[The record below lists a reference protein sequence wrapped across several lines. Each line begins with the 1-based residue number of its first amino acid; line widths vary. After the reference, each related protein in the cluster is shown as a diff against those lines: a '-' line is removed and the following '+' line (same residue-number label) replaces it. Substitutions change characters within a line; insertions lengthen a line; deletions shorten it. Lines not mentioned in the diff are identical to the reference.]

1 MSDMNSADNLPMP
14 PMALSRWGT
23 EAEAR
28 DLGEGIRGLLRDVL
42 GVTAES
48 GLHFDP
54 GAVTASPSRLTGP
67 DLSALAAVV
76 GEGNVSIADAQRLPR
91 ARGKSTPD
99 LLSWRLRPQ
108 VDCPDAVVAPRDDDE
123 VAALLDWCGREGVA
137 MVPFGGGTSVV
148 GGLTPDA
155 GGHRA
160 VISVDLVH
168 FDSLDSIDP
177 ESGEAV
183 LGAGLSG
190 PRAEELL
197 AEHGFSLG
205 HFPQSFPYATV
216 GGYAMTRSSGQAS
229 AGYGRFDEMVRGL
242 TVVTPVGVIEAGRAP
257 ASAAGPDLRQWLM
270 GSEGAFGVCTRV
282 RLRIHPVPETVRHEA
297 FRFPDF
303 ATGAAA
309 LRAVEQQGA
318 GPTVIRLSDEAETAV
333 NLATA
338 TEAIGERAE
347 GVGAEG
353 VGAEGAGGDGG
364 SGDSA
369 GGEAGGCLCLTLFEG
384 TTEHTGSR
392 HAETRAVLL
401 AHGGESLGAGPAEAW
416 EHGRFGAPVLRD
428 SLLDN
433 GALVETLETATDWSN
448 LTALRDAVAGALTTS
463 LEASGT
469 PALVMC
475 HISHVYPTGASLYF
489 TVVAGQRGEDPVAQ
503 WTDAKRAA
511 SEAIVATGGTITHH
525 HAVGVDHRP
534 YLEAEIGKV
543 GVRMLRAVK
552 QAVDPK
558 GVCNPGT
565 LIP

>member
-1 MSDMNSADNLPMP
+1 MSDFTPDANRDRAGAGLRLP
-14 PMALSRWGT
+14 PMDLSRWGT
-23 EAEAR
+23 QAEAKE
-28 DLGEGIRGLLRDVL
+28 LGEGIRDLLRDVL

-48 GLHFDP
+48 GARFDP
-54 GAVTASPSRLTGP
+54 VAVTASRSRL
-67 DLSALAAVV
+67 SAADLAALTDLV
-76 GEGNVSIADAQRLPR
+76 GAGNVSADDAQRLPR

-99 LLSWRLRPQ
+99 LLAWRLRPE
-108 VDCPDAVVAPRDDDE
+108 VDCPDAVVAPGDDDD
-123 VAALLDWCGREGVA
+123 VAALLDWCTSEGVA

-148 GGLTPDA
+148 GGLTPDT

-160 VISVDLVH
+160 VVSIDLTR
-168 FDSLDSIDP
+168 FNELESIDP

-183 LGAGLSG
+183 FGAGVTG
-190 PRAEELL
+190 PRAEDLL

-205 HFPQSFPYATV
+205 HFPQSFPYATL
-216 GGYAMTRSSGQAS
+216 GGYAMTRSSGQSS

-242 TVVTPVGVIEAGRAP
+242 TVITPVGAIEASRAP
-257 ASAAGPDLRQWLM
+257 ASAAGPDLRQWLL

-282 RLRIHPVPETVRHEA
+282 RVRIHPAPEVVRHEA

-318 GPTVIRLSDEAETAV
+318 GPTVIRLSDETETMI

-338 TEAIGERAE
+338 TESIGEKAE
-347 GVGAEG
+347 
-353 VGAEGAGGDGG
+353 
-364 SGDSA
+364 SA
-369 GGEAGGCLCLTLFEG
+369 GSDSGSGCLCLCLFEG
-384 TTEHTGSR
+384 TAEHAESR
-392 HAETRAVLL
+392 QAETRAVLL
-401 AHGGESLGAGPAEAW
+401 AHGGTSLGPGPAQSW

-448 LTALRDAVAGALTTS
+448 IPALRDAVAGALTSS

-489 TVVAGQRGEDPVAQ
+489 TVVAGQRGENPIEQ
-503 WTDAKRAA
+503 WMTAKRAA
-511 SEAIVATGGTITHH
+511 SEAIVSAGGTITHH

-534 YLEAEIGKV
+534 YLAAEIGEV
-543 GVRMLRAVK
+543 GVTMLRAVK
-552 QAVDPK
+552 QAVDPQ

>member
-1 MSDMNSADNLPMP
+1 MSDFSSVDNPDKTDNAGGGLPLP
-14 PMALSRWGT
+14 PMALARWGT
-23 EAEAR
+23 EAEAT
-28 DLGEGIRGLLRDVL
+28 DLNEGIRGLLRDVL
-42 GVTAES
+42 GVTAETAVT
-48 GLHFDP
+48 FDRA
-54 GAVTASPSRLTGP
+54 AVTASPSRL
-67 DLSALAAVV
+67 DDDDIAALAGLV
-76 GEGNVSIADAQRLPR
+76 GAGNVSVDDAQRLPR

-99 LLSWRLRPQ
+99 LLAWRLRPE
-108 VDCPDAVVAPRDDDE
+108 VDCPDAVVAPGSDDD
-123 VAALLDWCGREGVA
+123 VAALLEWCGRESVA
-137 MVPFGGGTSVV
+137 LVPFGGGTSVV

-160 VISVDLVH
+160 VVSVDLIR
-168 FDSLDSIDP
+168 FDELESIDT

-183 LGAGLSG
+183 FGAGVTG

-205 HFPQSFPYATV
+205 HFPQSFPYASL
-216 GGYAMTRSSGQAS
+216 GGYAMTRSSGQSS

-282 RLRIHPVPETVRHEA
+282 RVRIHPVPEVVRHEA

-318 GPTVIRLSDEAETAV
+318 GPTVIRLSDETETMV

-338 TEAIGERAE
+338 TESIGQQSEDE
-347 GVGAEG
+347 EQ
-353 VGAEGAGGDGG
+353 
-364 SGDSA
+364 
-369 GGEAGGCLCLTLFEG
+369 GGCLCLCLFEG
-384 TTEHTGSR
+384 TPEHAESR
-392 HAETRAVLL
+392 QAETRAVLL
-401 AHGGESLGAGPAEAW
+401 AHGGTSLGAGPAESW

-433 GALVETLETATDWSN
+433 GALVETLETATDWSGIP
-448 LTALRDAVAGALTTS
+448 ALRDAVVVALTTS

-489 TVVAGQRGEDPVAQ
+489 TVVAGQRGEDPIAQ
-503 WTDAKRAA
+503 WMDAKRAA
-511 SEAIVATGGTITHH
+511 SEAIGAHGGTITHH

-534 YLEAEIGKV
+534 YLAAEIGEV

-552 QAVDPK
+552 AAVDPH

>member
-1 MSDMNSADNLPMP
+1 
-14 PMALSRWGT
+14 MALSRWGT

-54 GAVTASPSRLTGP
+54 GAVTASPSRLTDP
-67 DLSALAAVV
+67 DLSALAGIV
-76 GEGNVSIADAQRLPR
+76 GEGNLSTADAQRLPR

-99 LLSWRLRPQ
+99 LLSWRLRPE

-160 VISVDLVH
+160 VISVDLAH

-205 HFPQSFPYATV
+205 HFPQSFPYATL

-242 TVVTPVGVIEAGRAP
+242 TVVTPIGVIEAGRAP

-282 RLRIHPVPETVRHEA
+282 RLRIHPVPQTVRHEA

-309 LRAVEQQGA
+309 LRAVEQQGT

-347 GVGAEG
+347 GVGMD
-353 VGAEGAGGDGG
+353 GAGTEGAGAATEGADG
-364 SGDSA
+364 A
-369 GGEAGGCLCLTLFEG
+369 GGESGGCLCLTLFEG
-384 TTEHTGSR
+384 TPEHTGSR

-401 AHGGESLGAGPAEAW
+401 AHGGVSLGAGPAEAW

-448 LTALRDAVAGALTTS
+448 LPALRDAVAAALTTS

-503 WTDAKRAA
+503 WTRAKRAA

-534 YLEAEIGKV
+534 YLEAEIGEV

-552 QAVDPK
+552 HAVDPK

>member
-1 MSDMNSADNLPMP
+1 MSDMNSSDNLPLP

-42 GVTAES
+42 GVTAEG

-54 GAVTASPSRLTGP
+54 AAVAASPSRLADP
-67 DLSALAAVV
+67 DLSALAAIV
-76 GEGNVSIADAQRLPR
+76 GEGNLSTADAQRLPR

-99 LLSWRLRPQ
+99 LLSWRLRPE

-123 VAALLDWCGREGVA
+123 VAALLAWCGREGVA

-160 VISVDLVH
+160 VISVDLAH
-168 FDSLDSIDP
+168 FDSLESIDP

-197 AEHGFSLG
+197 AGHGFSLG
-205 HFPQSFPYATV
+205 HFPQSFPYATL

-242 TVVTPVGVIEAGRAP
+242 TVVTPIGVIEAGRAP
-257 ASAAGPDLRQWLM
+257 ASAAGPDLRQWLL

-347 GVGAEG
+347 GVGT
-353 VGAEGAGGDGG
+353 EGAGTGG
-364 SGDSA
+364 ESG
-369 GGEAGGCLCLTLFEG
+369 GGEAGGCLCLALFEG
-384 TTEHTGSR
+384 TPEHTGSR

-401 AHGGESLGAGPAEAW
+401 AHGGVSLGAGPAEAW

-428 SLLDN
+428 ALLDN

-448 LTALRDAVAGALTTS
+448 LPALRDAVAAALTTS

-503 WTDAKRAA
+503 WMQAKRAA

-534 YLEAEIGKV
+534 YLEAEIGEV

-552 QAVDPK
+552 HAVDPE

>member
-1 MSDMNSADNLPMP
+1 
-14 PMALSRWGT
+14 MALSRWGT

-54 GAVTASPSRLTGP
+54 DAVTASPSRLTGP
-67 DLSALAAVV
+67 DLSSLAAVV
-76 GEGNVSIADAQRLPR
+76 GEGNVSTADSQRLPR

-99 LLSWRLRPQ
+99 LLSWRLRPD
-108 VDCPDAVVAPRDDDE
+108 VVCPDAVVAPRDDDE

-168 FDSLDSIDP
+168 FDALESIDP

-205 HFPQSFPYATV
+205 HFPQSFPYATM

-242 TVVTPVGVIEAGRAP
+242 TVVTPIGVIEAGRAP

-282 RLRIHPVPETVRHEA
+282 RLRVHPVPETVRHEA

-303 ATGAAA
+303 ASGAAA

-338 TEAIGERAE
+338 TEAIGERAD
-347 GVGAEG
+347 GA
-353 VGAEGAGGDGG
+353 GDGG
-364 SGDSA
+364 AGDGGAGDGGAGDDGA

-384 TTEHTGSR
+384 TPEHTGSR

-401 AHGGESLGAGPAEAW
+401 AHGGTSLGAAPAEAW

-448 LTALRDAVAGALTTS
+448 LPALRDAVARALTTS

-475 HISHVYPTGASLYF
+475 HISHVYPTGGSLYF

-511 SEAIVATGGTITHH
+511 SEAILAAGGTITHH

-534 YLEAEIGKV
+534 YLEAEIGEV

-552 QAVDPK
+552 HAVDPQ

>member
-1 MSDMNSADNLPMP
+1 MLYCSSMSDFTFTDNPDQTDAGLAVP
-14 PMALSRWGT
+14 PMDLSRWGT
-23 EAEAR
+23 KDEAKE
-28 DLGEGIRGLLRDVL
+28 LGEGIRDLLRDVL

-48 GLHFDP
+48 GARFDP
-54 GAVTASPSRLTGP
+54 DAITASPSRLSDA
-67 DLSALAAVV
+67 DLAALADLV
-76 GEGNVSIADAQRLPR
+76 GAANVSADDAQRLPR

-99 LLSWRLRPQ
+99 LLAWRVSPE
-108 VDCPDAVVAPRDDDE
+108 VNCPDAVVAPGDDDD
-123 VAALLDWCGREGVA
+123 VAALLDWCGSEGVA

-148 GGLTPDA
+148 GGLTPDT

-160 VISVDLVH
+160 VV
-168 FDSLDSIDP
+168 SIDLARFNELESIDH

-183 LGAGLSG
+183 FGAGVTG

-205 HFPQSFPYATV
+205 HFPQSFPYATL
-216 GGYAMTRSSGQAS
+216 GGYAVTRSSGQSS

-242 TVVTPVGVIEAGRAP
+242 TVITPVGAIEASRAP

-282 RLRIHPVPETVRHEA
+282 RVRIHPAPEVVLHEA

-303 ATGAAA
+303 VTGAAA
-309 LRAVEQQGA
+309 LRAVEQQGT
-318 GPTVIRLSDEAETAV
+318 GPTVIRLSDETETMV

-338 TEAIGERAE
+338 TESIGENVGSSE
-347 GVGAEG
+347 GE
-353 VGAEGAGGDGG
+353 
-364 SGDSA
+364 
-369 GGEAGGCLCLTLFEG
+369 GGCLCLCLFEG
-384 TTEHTGSR
+384 TAEHAQSR
-392 HAETRAVLL
+392 QAETRALLL
-401 AHGGESLGAGPAEAW
+401 AQGGTSLGADPAQSW

-448 LTALRDAVAGALTTS
+448 VPALRDAVAGALTSS
-463 LEASGT
+463 LEATGT

-489 TVVAGQRGEDPVAQ
+489 TVVAGQRGEDPIEQ
-503 WTDAKRAA
+503 WMTAKRAA
-511 SEAIVATGGTITHH
+511 SEAIGAAGGTITHH
-525 HAVGVDHRP
+525 HAVGVDHKP
-534 YLEAEIGKV
+534 YLADEIGEV
-543 GVRMLRAVK
+543 GVAMLRAVK

>member
-1 MSDMNSADNLPMP
+1 MSAEIPADNLPLP
-14 PMALSRWGT
+14 PMSLSRWGT

-28 DLGEGIRGLLRDVL
+28 DLGEGISGLLRDVL

-48 GLHFDP
+48 GAHFDP
-54 GAVTASPSRLTGP
+54 AAVTASPSRLTAA
-67 DLSALAAVV
+67 DLAALAGVV
-76 GEGNVSIADAQRLPR
+76 GEGNVSADDAQRLPR

-99 LLSWRLRPQ
+99 LLAWRLRPR

-123 VAALLDWCGREGVA
+123 VAALLDWCGREGIA

-155 GGHRA
+155 GDHRA
-160 VISVDLVH
+160 VISVDLAH
-168 FDSLDSIDP
+168 FDALEALDP

-197 AEHGFSLG
+197 AGHGFSLG
-205 HFPQSFPYATV
+205 HFPQSFPYATI

-257 ASAAGPDLRQWLM
+257 ASAAGPDLRQWLL

-282 RLRIHPVPETVRHEA
+282 RLRIHPVPEVVRHEA

-318 GPTVIRLSDEAETAV
+318 GPTVIRLSDETETMV

-338 TEAIGERAE
+338 TESIGERAD
-347 GVGAEG
+347 
-353 VGAEGAGGDGG
+353 GAGAD
-364 SGDSA
+364 
-369 GGEAGGCLCLTLFEG
+369 AGGCLCLCLFEG
-384 TTEHTGSR
+384 TAEHAESR
-392 HAETRAVLL
+392 QAETRAVLL
-401 AHGGESLGAGPAEAW
+401 AHGGASLGPGPAESW

-433 GALVETLETATDWSN
+433 GALVETLETATDWST
-448 LTALRDAVAGALTTS
+448 LPALRDAVARALTAS

-489 TVVAGQRGEDPVAQ
+489 TVVAGQRGEDPIEQ
-503 WTDAKRAA
+503 WLDAKRAA
-511 SEAIVATGGTITHH
+511 SAAIVAAGGTITHH
-525 HAVGVDHRP
+525 HAVGVDHKP
-534 YLEAEIGKV
+534 YLEAEIGEV

-552 QAVDPK
+552 NAVDPH
-558 GVCNPGT
+558 GVCNPGI

>member
-1 MSDMNSADNLPMP
+1 MSDFAPVDNPDHAAADLPLP
-14 PMALSRWGT
+14 PMDLSRWGT
-23 EAEAR
+23 KAEAKG
-28 DLGEGIRGLLRDVL
+28 LGRGISDLLRDVL

-48 GLHFDP
+48 AARFDP
-54 GAVTASPSRLTGP
+54 ASVTASPSRLSDA
-67 DLSALAAVV
+67 DLAALADLV
-76 GEGNVSIADAQRLPR
+76 GDGNVSADDAQRLPR

-99 LLSWRLRPQ
+99 LLAWRLRPE
-108 VDCPDAVVAPRDDDE
+108 VNCPDAVVAPGDDDD
-123 VAALLDWCGREGVA
+123 VAALLNWCDSEGVA

-148 GGLTPDA
+148 GGLTPDT

-160 VISVDLVH
+160 VVSIDLTR
-168 FDSLDSIDP
+168 FNGLESIDP

-183 LGAGLSG
+183 FGAGVTG

-205 HFPQSFPYATV
+205 HFPQSFPYATL
-216 GGYAMTRSSGQAS
+216 GGYAMTRSSGQSS

-242 TVVTPVGVIEAGRAP
+242 TVITPVGAIEASRAP

-282 RLRIHPVPETVRHEA
+282 RVRIHPAPEVVRHEA

-318 GPTVIRLSDEAETAV
+318 GPTVIRLSDETETMI

-338 TEAIGERAE
+338 TESIGEKSESAE
-347 GVGAEG
+347 G
-353 VGAEGAGGDGG
+353 
-364 SGDSA
+364 
-369 GGEAGGCLCLTLFEG
+369 GGCLCLCLFEG
-384 TTEHTGSR
+384 TAEHAESR
-392 HAETRAVLL
+392 QAETRAVLL
-401 AHGGESLGAGPAEAW
+401 AHGGTSLGAGPAQSW

-433 GALVETLETATDWSN
+433 GALVETLETATDWSKIP
-448 LTALRDAVAGALTTS
+448 ALRDSVAAALTTS

-489 TVVAGQRGEDPVAQ
+489 TVVAGQRGEDPIEQ
-503 WTDAKRAA
+503 WMTAKRVA
-511 SEAIVATGGTITHH
+511 SEAIVDAGGTITHH

-534 YLEAEIGKV
+534 YLAAEIGEV
-543 GVRMLRAVK
+543 GVTMLRAVK
-552 QAVDPK
+552 HAVDPH

>member
-1 MSDMNSADNLPMP
+1 
-14 PMALSRWGT
+14 MALSRWGT

-42 GVTAES
+42 GVTAEG

-54 GAVTASPSRLTGP
+54 AAVAASPSRLADP
-67 DLSALAAVV
+67 DLSALAAIV
-76 GEGNVSIADAQRLPR
+76 GEGNLSTADAQRLPR

-99 LLSWRLRPQ
+99 LLSWRLRPE

-123 VAALLDWCGREGVA
+123 VAALLAWCGREGVA

-160 VISVDLVH
+160 VISVDLAH
-168 FDSLDSIDP
+168 FDSLESIDP

-197 AEHGFSLG
+197 AGHGFSLG
-205 HFPQSFPYATV
+205 HFPQSFPYATL

-242 TVVTPVGVIEAGRAP
+242 TVVTPIGVIEAGRAP
-257 ASAAGPDLRQWLM
+257 ASAAGPDLRQWLL

-347 GVGAEG
+347 GVGT
-353 VGAEGAGGDGG
+353 EGAGTGG
-364 SGDSA
+364 ESG
-369 GGEAGGCLCLTLFEG
+369 GGEAGGCLCLALFEG
-384 TTEHTGSR
+384 TPEHTGSR

-401 AHGGESLGAGPAEAW
+401 AHGGVSLGAGPAEAW

-428 SLLDN
+428 ALLDN

-448 LTALRDAVAGALTTS
+448 LPALRDAVAAALTTS

-503 WTDAKRAA
+503 WMQAKRAA

-534 YLEAEIGKV
+534 YLEAEIGEV

-552 QAVDPK
+552 HAVDPE

>member
-1 MSDMNSADNLPMP
+1 
-14 PMALSRWGT
+14 MALSRWGT
-23 EAEAR
+23 DAEAKELN
-28 DLGEGIRGLLRDVL
+28 DDIRGLLRDVL

-48 GLHFDP
+48 GAHFDP
-54 GAVTASPSRLTGP
+54 AAVSASPSRLAGS
-67 DLSALAAVV
+67 DLAALADIV
-76 GEGNVSIADAQRLPR
+76 GAGNVSIDDAQRLPR

-99 LLSWRLRPQ
+99 LLSWRLRPA
-108 VDCPDAVVAPRDDDE
+108 VDCPDAVVAPGNDDE
-123 VAALLDWCGREGVA
+123 VAALLEWCGREGVA
-137 MVPFGGGTSVV
+137 VVPFGGGTSVV
-148 GGLTPDA
+148 GGLMPDS
-155 GGHRA
+155 GGLRA
-160 VISVDLVH
+160 VLSLDLVR
-168 FDSLDSIDP
+168 FDQLESIDP

-183 LGAGLSG
+183 LGAGLTG

-205 HFPQSFPYATV
+205 HFPQSFPYATI
-216 GGYAMTRSSGQAS
+216 GGYAMTRSSGQSS

-242 TVVTPVGVIEAGRAP
+242 TVVTPVGVIDAGRAP
-257 ASAAGPDLRQWLM
+257 ASAAGPDLRQWLL

-282 RLRIHPVPETVRHEA
+282 RVRVHPVPETVRHEA

-303 ATGAAA
+303 AAGAAA

-318 GPTVIRLSDEAETAV
+318 GPTVIRLSDESETAI

-338 TEAIGERAE
+338 TEEIGKTSDD
-347 GVGAEG
+347 
-353 VGAEGAGGDGG
+353 AG
-364 SGDSA
+364 S
-369 GGEAGGCLCLTLFEG
+369 GGCLCLCLFEG
-384 TTEHTGSR
+384 TADHAESR

-401 AHGGESLGAGPAEAW
+401 AHGATSLGAGPAESW

-448 LTALRDAVAGALTTS
+448 IPALRDAVSQALTTS
-463 LEASGT
+463 LEESGT

-489 TVVAGQRGEDPVAQ
+489 TVVAGQRGEDPIEQ
-503 WTDAKRAA
+503 WYTAKRAA
-511 SEAIVATGGTITHH
+511 SEAIVAAGGTITHH

-534 YLEAEIGKV
+534 YLADEVGEV

-552 QAVDPK
+552 NAVDPH

>member
-1 MSDMNSADNLPMP
+1 
-14 PMALSRWGT
+14 MALSRWGT
-23 EAEAR
+23 AAEAK
-28 DLGEGIRGLLRDVL
+28 DLNEGIRGLLSDVL
-42 GVTAES
+42 GVTAETAVT
-48 GLHFDP
+48 FDP
-54 GAVTASPSRLTGP
+54 AAVTASPSRL
-67 DLSALAAVV
+67 DDDDIAALAGLV
-76 GEGNVSIADAQRLPR
+76 GAGNVSVDDAQRLPR

-99 LLSWRLRPQ
+99 LLAWRLRPE
-108 VDCPDAVVAPRDDDE
+108 VDCPDAVVAPGSDDD
-123 VAALLDWCGREGVA
+123 VAALLEWCGRESVA
-137 MVPFGGGTSVV
+137 VVPFGGGTSVV

-155 GGHRA
+155 GAHRA
-160 VISVDLVH
+160 VVSVDLIR
-168 FDSLDSIDP
+168 FGELESIDT

-183 LGAGLSG
+183 FGAGVTG

-205 HFPQSFPYATV
+205 HFPQSFPYASL
-216 GGYAMTRSSGQAS
+216 GGYAMTRSSGQSS

-242 TVVTPVGVIEAGRAP
+242 TVVTPVGVIEASRAP

-282 RLRIHPVPETVRHEA
+282 RVRIHPVPEVVRHEA

-318 GPTVIRLSDEAETAV
+318 GPTVIRLSDETETMV

-338 TEAIGERAE
+338 TESIGQQEQ
-347 GVGAEG
+347 
-353 VGAEGAGGDGG
+353 
-364 SGDSA
+364 
-369 GGEAGGCLCLTLFEG
+369 GEEQGGCLCLCLFEG
-384 TTEHTGSR
+384 TPEHAESR
-392 HAETRAVLL
+392 QAETRAVLL
-401 AHGGESLGAGPAEAW
+401 AHGGTSLGAGPAESW

-433 GALVETLETATDWSN
+433 GALVETLETATDWSGIP
-448 LTALRDAVAGALTTS
+448 ALRDAVVVALTTS

-489 TVVAGQRGEDPVAQ
+489 TIVAGQRGEDPIAQ
-503 WTDAKRAA
+503 WMDAKRAA
-511 SEAIVATGGTITHH
+511 SEAIGAHGGTITHH

-534 YLEAEIGKV
+534 YLAAEIGEV

-552 QAVDPK
+552 AAVDPH

>member
-1 MSDMNSADNLPMP
+1 MNSADNLPLP

-67 DLSALAAVV
+67 DLVALAAIV
-76 GEGNVSIADAQRLPR
+76 GEGNLSTDDAQRLPR

-99 LLSWRLRPQ
+99 LLSWRLRPH

-123 VAALLDWCGREGVA
+123 VSALLDWCGREGVA

-148 GGLTPDA
+148 GGLNPDA

-168 FDSLDSIDP
+168 FDSLESIDP

-197 AEHGFSLG
+197 ADHGFSLG
-205 HFPQSFPYATV
+205 HFPQSFPYATL

-229 AGYGRFDEMVRGL
+229 AGYGRFDEMVRGV

-257 ASAAGPDLRQWLM
+257 ASAAGPDLRQWLL

-309 LRAVEQQGA
+309 LRAVEQQGT
-318 GPTVIRLSDEAETAV
+318 GPTVIRLSDESETAV

-338 TEAIGERAE
+338 TEAIGQ
-347 GVGAEG
+347 GAD
-353 VGAEGAGGDGG
+353 AGGGQ
-364 SGDSA
+364 A
-369 GGEAGGCLCLTLFEG
+369 AGCLCLTLFEG
-384 TTEHTGSR
+384 TADHTGSR
-392 HAETRAVLL
+392 HAETRALLL
-401 AHGGESLGAGPAEAW
+401 AHGAVSLGAGPAEAW

-428 SLLDN
+428 SLIDN

-448 LTALRDAVAGALTTS
+448 LSALREAVARALSDS
-463 LEASGT
+463 LESSGT

-489 TVVAGQRGEDPVAQ
+489 TVVAGQRGEDPITQ

-511 SEAIVATGGTITHH
+511 SEAIMRAGGTITHH
-525 HAVGVDHRP
+525 HAVGVDHKP
-534 YLEAEIGKV
+534 YLAAEIGEV

-552 QAVDPK
+552 DAVDPR

-565 LIP
+565 LVP

>member
-1 MSDMNSADNLPMP
+1 MYYCSSMPESQTDDTIPADRHDLPVP
-14 PMALSRWGT
+14 PMSLARWGT
-23 EAEAR
+23 EDEAR
-28 DLGEGIRGLLRDVL
+28 DLSEDIRALLRDVL
-42 GVTAES
+42 EVTAETAVR
-48 GLHFDP
+48 FDP
-54 GAVTASPSRLTGP
+54 AAVTTSASRLASE

-76 GEGNVSIADAQRLPR
+76 GQGNVSTDDAQRLPR

-99 LLSWRLRPQ
+99 LLSWRTRPH

-137 MVPFGGGTSVV
+137 LVPFGGGTSVV
-148 GGLTPDA
+148 GGLTPDSGA
-155 GGHRA
+155 HRA

-168 FDSLDSIDP
+168 FRELESIDT

-183 LGAGLSG
+183 LGAGLTG

-205 HFPQSFPYATV
+205 HFPQSFPYASI
-216 GGYAMTRSSGQAS
+216 GGYAMTRSSGQSS

-242 TVVTPVGVIEAGRAP
+242 TVVTPVGVIESSRAP

-270 GSEGAFGVCTRV
+270 GSEGVFGVCTRV
-282 RLRIHPVPETVRHEA
+282 RVRIHPVPETVRHEA

-309 LRAVEQQGA
+309 LREVEQQGA
-318 GPTVIRLSDEAETAV
+318 GPTVIRLSDETETMV

-338 TEAIGERAE
+338 TESIGSQSE
-347 GVGAEG
+347 GE
-353 VGAEGAGGDGG
+353 
-364 SGDSA
+364 S
-369 GGEAGGCLCLTLFEG
+369 GGCLCLALFEG
-384 TTEHTGSR
+384 TPEHTRSR
-392 HAETRAVLL
+392 QDETRAVLL
-401 AHGGESLGAGPAEAW
+401 AQGGTSLGAGPAEAW

-428 SLLDN
+428 ALLDN
-433 GALVETLETATDWSN
+433 GALVETLETATDWAN
-448 LTALRDAVAGALTTS
+448 LQTLKDAVSGALTAS

-469 PALVMC
+469 PALIMC

-489 TVVAGQRGEDPVAQ
+489 TVVAGQRGEDPVSQ
-503 WTDAKRAA
+503 WMEAKRAA

-525 HAVGVDHRP
+525 HAVGADHRP
-534 YLEAEIGKV
+534 YLEAEIGEV

-552 QAVDPK
+552 AALDPH